1 MVLKFRKLAITFGS
15 LFLISLLVGVL
26 FRGPI
31 FASDVVLTNNNTSAT
46 VVDNLS
52 LPSQF
57 TLRPLDAASMKLG
70 QGFNVLKAYRIY
82 DGDKIFGE
90 MLLTDSSNSNI
101 KQASN
106 LMISHIS
113 RTFPFIVRDRY
124 ENGNGRIIYREWGKA
139 RKDDLSLNYQNLIIK
154 NKNVN
159 FYIILYYKN
168 SYSSDVDH
176 ILRSVN
182 FNS

>member
-1 MVLKFRKLAITFGS
+1 MS
-15 LFLISLLVGVL
+15 
-26 FRGPI
+26 
-31 FASDVVLTNNNTSAT
+31 
-46 VVDNLS
+46 
-52 LPSQF
+52 
-57 TLRPLDAASMKLG
+57 LG
-70 QGFNVLKAYRIY
+70 QEFNVTKAYRIY

-90 MLLTDSSNSNI
+90 MLLSDSTDCNI
-101 KQASN
+101 KQTSN

-113 RTFPFIVRDRY
+113 RAFPFIVRDRY
-124 ENGNGRIIYREWGKA
+124 ENGNGRIAYREWGTA
-139 RKDDLSLNYQNLIIK
+139 RKDDSSLNYQNLIIK

-159 FYIILYYKN
+159 CYIILYYNN